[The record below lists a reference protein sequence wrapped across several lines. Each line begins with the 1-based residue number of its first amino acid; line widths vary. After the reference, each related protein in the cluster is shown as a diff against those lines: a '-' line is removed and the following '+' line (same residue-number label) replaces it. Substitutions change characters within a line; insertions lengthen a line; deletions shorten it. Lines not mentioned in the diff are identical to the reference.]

1 VQQVDQREN
10 HSHEATD
17 MAAKDDFTLDDFRKS
32 LEHVKK
38 MGARKDLIRSTPV
51 LSEMILES
59 EDPESAFNRIQR
71 IIDAM
76 TEEERRD
83 ADGIDLNNRH
93 RIAAESGTNFQEVER
108 FLEQFR
114 QMRMIVQTR
123 TLWPPLLG

>member
-1 VQQVDQREN
+1 
-10 HSHEATD
+10 

-32 LEHVKK
+32 LEHLKK

-93 RIAAESGTNFQEVER
+93 RIAAESGTSFQEVES

-114 QMRMIVQTR
+114 QFRSFAR
-123 TLWPPLLG
+123 TLGRFPGTAGQ

>member
-1 VQQVDQREN
+1 
-10 HSHEATD
+10 